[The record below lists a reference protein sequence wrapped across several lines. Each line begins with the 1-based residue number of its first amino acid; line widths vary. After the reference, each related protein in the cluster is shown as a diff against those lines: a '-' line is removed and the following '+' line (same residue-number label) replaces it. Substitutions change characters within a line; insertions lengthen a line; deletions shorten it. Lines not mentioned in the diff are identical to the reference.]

1 MKRGSF
7 SSEKGEEV
15 RPETR
20 QPRDSK
26 KERGMHALGEI
37 LMPCQNMQ

>member
-15 RPETR
+15 RPKTR
-20 QPRDSK
+20 QPRDSE
-26 KERGMHALGEI
+26 KERGMHAGEI
-37 LMPCQNMQ
+37 VMPCQNMQ